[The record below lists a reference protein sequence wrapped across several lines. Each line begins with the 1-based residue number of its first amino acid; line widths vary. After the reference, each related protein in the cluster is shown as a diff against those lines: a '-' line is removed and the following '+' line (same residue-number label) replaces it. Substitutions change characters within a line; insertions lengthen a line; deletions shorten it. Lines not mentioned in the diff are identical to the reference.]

1 MKKDENLTLIL
12 LLIRLLSYFI
22 SLIVMNVFLNSSKKK
37 KHSFYVLNFH
47 IFLILFFMYILF
59 LN

>member
-22 SLIVMNVFLNSSKKK
+22 SLIVMNVFLNSSKK
-37 KHSFYVLNFH
+37 
-47 IFLILFFMYILF
+47 
-59 LN
+59 

>member
-47 IFLILFFMYILF
+47 IFLILNLCIFFF
-59 LN
+59 